1 MKHTRRKI
9 AKVHIVAHCR
19 VRKLLATQVS
29 VTRFANMYS
38 PSMRPPSRSFCNCG
52 QPTAKN
58 GSSSGMARLT
68 NLELE
73 YSDEDHQRVQKKR
86 DEIYLM

>member
-9 AKVHIVAHCR
+9 AKVHVVAHCR

-38 PSMRPPSRSFCNCG
+38 PSTRPPSRTFCYCG

-58 GSSSGMARLT
+58 GSSSGMARPSLSIGW
-68 NLELE
+68 LIDSKSRL
-73 YSDEDHQRVQKKR
+73 QG
-86 DEIYLM
+86 